1 MQVPVN
7 QIGLLNVVE
16 KGGSL
21 HIHLH
26 TECLLCIIIG
36 SRGRFSNRTIHGRAF
51 ILAICIIIGSR
62 GRFSNPFLTNWQAY
76 QAALRP
82 EDLPSQAQAMLQRM
96 RQDYQQLLAP
106 KLHAQVEETVT
117 IALRAREAAEETPD
131 EALVAQARQATG
143 QVSPLGSED

>member
-26 TECLLCIIIG
+26 SECLLCM
-36 SRGRFSNRTIHGRAF
+36 
-51 ILAICIIIGSR
+51 IIGSR

-117 IALRAREAAEETPD
+117 IALCAREAAEETPD
-131 EALVAQARQATG
+131 EALGVHSPIGATRFLDA
-143 QVSPLGSED
+143 PLLGRRRRR

>member
-26 TECLLCIIIG
+26 TECLL
-36 SRGRFSNRTIHGRAF
+36 
-51 ILAICIIIGSR
+51 CIIIGSR

-117 IALRAREAAEETPD
+117 IALRARGGGGN
-131 EALVAQARQATG
+131 AR
-143 QVSPLGSED
+143 